1 MVTFTHKI
9 VLEIELMKKNITTL
23 LFLFSTIFLPQLL
36 KAQNQLDAFAS
47 IGTKGIGLG
56 LKYKNATVYTRYY
69 YTYYGDSWRSIK
81 EFVHTPSLG
90 VVFNVYKEQQI
101 SLFTGFDYRAMLW
114 EPKYMFP
121 GVNGINYDNK
131 YYFAFPLGI
140 EVKPF
145 KSLQNLSIVAET
157 GLELEHS
164 HFEMKGRSW
173 NLNLWRGIF
182 EIRYQ
187 FGERIRL
194 K

>member
-1 MVTFTHKI
+1 
-9 VLEIELMKKNITTL
+9 MKKNIVAL
-23 LFLFSTIFLPQLL
+23 LILFSTIILPQHLN
-36 KAQNQLDAFAS
+36 AQNKINAFAS

-56 LKYKNATVYTRYY
+56 VKYKNATVYTRYY
-69 YTYYGDSWRSIK
+69 YSYYGDSWRGIK
-81 EFVHTPSLG
+81 KFVHTPSFG
-90 VVFNVYKEQQI
+90 VVFNVFREQQI
-101 SLFTGFDYRAMLW
+101 SLFTGFDYRAELW

-121 GVNGINYDNK
+121 GVNGINYDNH
-131 YYFAFPLGI
+131 YYFSVPLGI

-164 HFEMKGRSW
+164 HFEMKGRMW
-173 NLNLWRGIF
+173 NVNLWRGIF

-187 FGERIRL
+187 FGQRMRL

>member
-1 MVTFTHKI
+1 MNRIFAIIFV
-9 VLEIELMKKNITTL
+9 VLSLAL
-23 LFLFSTIFLPQLL
+23 LPQVMQ
-36 KAQNQLDAFAS
+36 AQNQIDAFAS

-69 YTYYGDSWRSIK
+69 YTYHGDSRRSIK
-81 EFVHTPSLG
+81 KFIHTPSFG
-90 VVFNVYKEQQI
+90 VVFNVLNEQQI
-101 SLFTGFDYRAMLW
+101 SLFTGFDYRAELW

-121 GVNGINYDNK
+121 GVNGLLSENH
-131 YYFAFPLGI
+131 YYFAVPLGI

-157 GLELEHS
+157 GLELEHYD
-164 HFEMKGRSW
+164 FEMKGRSW
-173 NLNLWRGIF
+173 NINLWRGIF

-187 FGERIRL
+187 FGQRIRL